1 LKILLVFPFKEAYE
15 RALSVSTIK
24 KGFRKCGIVPFDP
37 EAIYKKRLIPNNNAA
52 PNLPSTTS
60 TDAADI
66 DLLVNIDL
74 TTTTDNVHCTTDDA
88 TMADPVKI
96 EPQHQAPSST
106 LPGASSSSV
115 ASRLVSPLVS
125 SGRIPASLLDAF
137 IIPDTPEAKNTR
149 VVTEARVLT
158 SEDQLTL
165 LREKLEAKKAEKD
178 AKEERKRIREQKKLE
193 KEKQQAEKEKRKEE
207 NK

>member
-1 LKILLVFPFKEAYE
+1 MIDLLVNNDIDLYCLPPHTTNILQPLDVSVFRPLKTAFSNITDLVKLASLATKSPLTVSKKSFTPLFKEAYE

-37 EAIYKKRLIPNNNAA
+37 EAIDKKRLMPNNNAA

-66 DLLVNIDL
+66 DLSVNIDL

-96 EPQHQAPSST
+96 EPQ
-106 LPGASSSSV
+106 
-115 ASRLVSPLVS
+115 
-125 SGRIPASLLDAF
+125 
-137 IIPDTPEAKNTR
+137 
-149 VVTEARVLT
+149 
-158 SEDQLTL
+158 
-165 LREKLEAKKAEKD
+165 
-178 AKEERKRIREQKKLE
+178 
-193 KEKQQAEKEKRKEE
+193 
-207 NK
+207 